1 MFDKVERHDARIAP
15 RRPRHDGR
23 GANTGPGQNGRQVS
37 FPEADFF
44 LLDGSR
50 RGEYRRILP
59 PSPETSER
67 ESGRKPGH
75 AQSRKREKPPRLG
88 SGKGVSLVLAAV
100 GSASRGL
107 FSLLGAFGSAI
118 GGGLGTLTS
127 IAWARKPASSWENRE
142 RPKPSFQ
149 AASRSASAAAAGRS
163 PISPL
168 VFVGLGLLLFG
179 ILAVASGLLEPRFP
193 LPEGGL
199 ARNIP
204 SVQDDLLG
212 FMTPE
217 LSTAVTETSLPP
229 LPVSLATDT
238 YTVARGDSLG
248 SIAQRNHID
257 IDSLISINGITNAK
271 TLTIGQ
277 VLKIPNIRG
286 IVHIVTKGES
296 LGSIASANKVSVASL
311 ADANNLR
318 SGTIQPGQAIFVP
331 GAHLASADLRRVFG
345 ELTIWPVHG
354 IISSWFGY
362 RPDPFTGVRSFHGGL
377 DLAVPQG
384 TPVKAAMD
392 GRVADVS
399 YNKMFGNY
407 VIINHSGGLQTLY
420 GHLSVQEVKIGQA
433 ISQGQVLG
441 LSGNTGYSTAPHLH
455 FGIYKGGV
463 SVNPLKYLA
472 GAGKP

>member
-1 MFDKVERHDARIAP
+1 MD
-15 RRPRHDGR
+15 
-23 GANTGPGQNGRQVS
+23 
-37 FPEADFF
+37 
-44 LLDGSR
+44 
-50 RGEYRRILP
+50 
-59 PSPETSER
+59 R
-67 ESGRKPGH
+67 EGLRSIPKTR
-75 AQSRKREKPPRLG
+75 ASAE
-88 SGKGVSLVLAAV
+88 AAV
-100 GSASRGL
+100 
-107 FSLLGAFGSAI
+107 
-118 GGGLGTLTS
+118 
-127 IAWARKPASSWENRE
+127 ARSGVP
-142 RPKPSFQ
+142 PY
-149 AASRSASAAAAGRS
+149 
-163 PISPL
+163 
-168 VFVGLGLLLFG
+168 VFVGAGLLLFG
-179 ILAVASGLLEPRFP
+179 LLAAATGLLQPRFP

-257 IDSLISINGITNAK
+257 IDSLVSINGITNAK
-271 TLTIGQ
+271 ALAIGQ

-296 LGSIASANKVSVASL
+296 LGSIASANKVSVAAL

-318 SGTIQPGQAIFVP
+318 SGTIQPGQAIFIP
-331 GAHLASADLRRVFG
+331 GAHLASADLKRVFG

-407 VIINHSGGLQTLY
+407 VIINHAGGLQSLY
-420 GHLSVQEVKIGQA
+420 GHLSVQEVRVGQA